1 MKRFSL
7 LLAAFVLTAILPQA
21 VFAVDSGSCATS
33 ADIGKTYCT
42 CDDGASSDPQ
52 SGSSF
57 DSASCNSACYNATKT
72 TSWILEKCDA
82 PSTTSPGFSIV
93 DQQTSTD
100 PAASDT
106 TSTGGTS
113 TTAAPDYRVPNLN
126 VPIPGFEK
134 ENNTNNGFSLP
145 TISADKT
152 RISVNFLAEY
162 INAVYGWVLGAAA
175 LVAVVMMM
183 IGGLQY
189 VMARGK
195 SKYIEAAKTRITNA
209 ITGMVLLLATF
220 SIMNLVDPRLTS
232 LASIGITDVK
242 QILYFPPGGE
252 DTDGITPSEAP
263 AGDGTVSPI
272 PSSHHITNNE
282 RGGGFLNADALA
294 GLQAAS
300 DAVYDSGVGKGITVT
315 SSFRTL
321 SRQAEMFYDNCL
333 SSGKGCKPITCNPA
347 YGLFTSSRGIYSIN
361 TTKYPELATVS
372 MSDRAAVISAI
383 IANGNPVNC
392 PHTSAVAVDVWVTGN
407 EGWTANPETQVE
419 LMQIMIANGF
429 CRLKSESWH
438 FEWTKTHVT
447 DGFPEKTCSTSNV
460 TATYTNR
467 KGTFTPSNCQKWDY
481 ENDYCRIPNP

>member
-1 MKRFSL
+1 MKRL
-7 LLAAFVLTAILPQA
+7 LFLLFTLGLTAIFPRTILA
-21 VFAVDSGSCATS
+21 ASCSAAT
-33 ADIGKTYCT
+33 DIGKAYCT
-42 CDDGASSDPQ
+42 CDDGAVPTEVA
-52 SGSSF
+52 GSSF
-57 DSASCNSACYNATKT
+57 TSDSCNSACYDNGSDSWALAECTNPNPSNVLEPMDQDNVSDPLSANVIT
-72 TSWILEKCDA
+72 TTES
-82 PSTTSPGFSIV
+82 
-93 DQQTSTD
+93 
-100 PAASDT
+100 
-106 TSTGGTS
+106 GGTS
-113 TTAAPDYRVPNLN
+113 TTAAPDYSVPNLN

-195 SKYIEAAKTRITNA
+195 SKYIEAAKARITNA
-209 ITGMVLLLATF
+209 ITGMVLLLATY

-242 QILYFPPGGE
+242 QILYFPPDGE
-252 DTDGITPSEAP
+252 DTDGITPIEAP

-272 PSSHHITNNE
+272 PSSHHITSYE
-282 RGGGFLNADALA
+282 KGGSFLNADALA
-294 GLQAAS
+294 GLQAAG
-300 DAVYDSGVGKGITVT
+300 DAVYNSGAGKGITVT

-321 SRQAEMFYDNCL
+321 SKQAEMFYDNCL

-347 YGLFTSSRGIYSIN
+347 YGLFTSSKGIYSID
-361 TTKYPELATVS
+361 TTKHPELATVS
-372 MSDRAAVISAI
+372 MSSRAAVISAI

-407 EGWTANPETQVE
+407 EGWRADPEIQVK
-419 LMQIMIANGF
+419 LMQAMIANGF

-438 FEWTKTHVT
+438 FEWTGTHVT
-447 DGFPEKTCSTSNV
+447 DGFPEKTCSTSYS

-481 ENDYCRIPNP
+481 ENDKCSVEKH